1 MYMHASTTMNIYN
14 LRQVIFIE
22 YFIVIAVLMAK
33 VRFVCFQL
41 VADGIRILIF
51 EFSILLLKWISYRKH
66 IYSRY
71 DI

>member
-22 YFIVIAVLMAK
+22 YFIEIAVLMAK

-41 VADGIRILIF
+41 VVDGIRILIF
-51 EFSILLLKWISYRKH
+51 EFSILLL
-66 IYSRY
+66 
-71 DI
+71 